1 MAKIY
6 SGNCWVLCRR
16 TWFRKENWER
26 KTVIALLYIYGQSF
40 LNITVAFTLRQ
51 NELQCCTPILRQGIR
66 LFIGTTSKTRNYIL
80 LSTRGRRSC
89 CSRPKVAL
97 LAADGSITRG
107 RRSCYSR
114 PRVDKFLKSFRTD
127 ILFYPCEV
135 MRRSWGAETTAHR
148 PMFADKHRDR
158 GTKSAMCLLFAGLG
172 DKKQAL
178 WQFV

>member
-1 MAKIY
+1 MVSEGKLGAKDCYRVIIY
-6 SGNCWVLCRR
+6 IWAELSQRDCGPH
-16 TWFRKENWER
+16 
-26 KTVIALLYIYGQSF
+26 
-40 LNITVAFTLRQ
+40 FTPKWATMLH
-51 NELQCCTPILRQGIR
+51 PILRQGIR
-66 LFIGTTSKTRNYIL
+66 LFIGTTSKTWNYIL

-89 CSRPKVAL
+89 YSRPKVAL

-107 RRSCYSR
+107 REQHEWR
-114 PRVDKFLKSFRTD
+114 PRVDKFLKSFRAD

-158 GTKSAMCLLFAGLG
+158 GTKSAMRLFFAVSE